1 MLCASLQAAVDLHE
15 SDACMPKS
23 RPSSNAANKA
33 LNFIS
38 GGTAQSPPERP
49 DNFLVV
55 GIGASA
61 GGLEAS
67 TKLLAAL
74 PPATGMAFILVQHLD
89 PLHES
94 MMPELLSHHTTM
106 VVVQATD
113 GMLVEPEHLY
123 IIPPGTYLS
132 VQYGRIHISR
142 PEMRHRARMP
152 FDFLLPSLANEYG
165 ERAVCVIL
173 SGTGADGSLGLKAI
187 KELGGLVIAQDARE
201 AAYDGMP
208 RNAILSG
215 AVDLILPLA
224 SIPTALVKYHR
235 RMSLAR
241 IATTTEV
248 VSTDSDWLPE
258 IITLLR
264 DRKAHDF
271 RLYKEGT
278 LRRRIERRMAM
289 ASIESDDIARY
300 IDSLRNDPSELDRL
314 ASDLLINVTSFFRD
328 PKVFEVLSHQVI
340 PELVRA
346 HSIDQPLR
354 VWIAGCSTGEETY
367 SLAMLFREAIT
378 AAKREI
384 KLQIFA
390 SDVDADAVATAREG
404 LYPETISSEV
414 SSERLTRFFSKDEHG
429 YKILP
434 ELRATIVFA
443 VQDVLADPPFS
454 RLDLISC
461 RNLLIYL
468 RPEAQEKV
476 ISFFHFALREGG
488 ILLLGSAETVGSAKS
503 RFEVISKPER
513 IFRHIAS
520 SRPGD
525 VGFLFA
531 DGVMRQPPRALT
543 SQLPSRQMVLAEAC
557 RRLVLEAYAPAA
569 VLINRKFEYLYSLGP
584 TERYLHVPQGQPS
597 LGLFAMVRPRLRT
610 KLRAAIHQAIEA
622 KTRISLPGG
631 RTNQEGRNG
640 TFTIAVQ
647 PAPINGE
654 DLLLIC
660 FIDDPAPAQKL
671 THESVPHESE
681 QLADLRQQL
690 NLTQAELQAAI
701 QSLET
706 SDEEQKAIN
715 EEALSVNEEY
725 QSTNEELLT
734 SKEELQSMN
743 EELTALNSQIQE
755 TLERQR
761 TTANDLQNIL
771 YSTNVATIFLD
782 IDLHIRFFTPATKAL
797 FKIIP
802 TDIGRPLSDLN
813 SLAGDNDLLTD
824 ASSVLRGLSPLER
837 EIRSQDGLWYIRR
850 IMPYRAQ
857 DNRVEGVV
865 VTFVDITE
873 RRRVADALE
882 AAKFEAQQANIAKSR
897 FLAAASHDLRQP
909 LQSLSLMH
917 GALLRKIRDGKKE
930 DSLALVTRLDETS
943 AAMAGMLNTLLDIN
957 QLEAGTVTPNLTSF
971 PINVLLNQLREE
983 FNYHASARNLTLRV
997 VKCSLSVY
1005 SDQRLLE
1012 QMLRNLLSNALKY
1025 TRRGKILLGCRRHH
1039 GVVSLEVWDTGI
1051 GIADQDLDSIFD
1063 EYHQL
1068 DNSGPDIGLG
1078 LGLGLGLS
1086 IVQRFAAL
1094 LGHHI
1099 HVRSIPGKGSAFS
1112 IDVRLTAPATIL
1124 DVPRTPA
1131 GSHAIE
1137 RLPSDPATV
1146 LLIEDEH
1153 EVRELLDMILT
1164 EEGYQTAT
1172 AEDGASALALLARA
1186 DFSLDVIL
1194 TDYNL
1199 PNGMDGLAV
1208 AAKIREGLRRKVPV
1222 IVLTGD
1228 ISTDALRRIAS
1239 HDCIPL
1245 NKPVKARDLTD
1256 ALQLVLTQEQGPTRR
1271 HLLGAI
1277 KRIST
1282 APRSTLFVIDDDGNF
1297 REGIR
1302 SLFEEAGHTVED
1314 FASCEA
1320 FLDAY
1325 PSRPQG
1331 CLLVDAYLPDMQGLE
1346 LLQLLKPDDGRLP
1359 VIMVTGH
1366 SDVRM
1371 AVQAMK
1377 CGARDFIE
1385 KPFDQ
1390 GELLASVNRALEQ
1403 SQDATKLSVWRSDA
1417 AQVVSRLTQRQRQIM
1432 ELVLA
1437 GHPSKNIAADLNL
1450 SQRTVE
1456 NHRAQIMRKTGAKS
1470 LPALARLALAAGVG

>member
-1 MLCASLQAAVDLHE
+1 
-15 SDACMPKS
+15 MPKS
-23 RPSSNAANKA
+23 RPSSNTANNA
-33 LNFIS
+33 LNPVS
-38 GGTAQSPPERP
+38 GSSARNPPENS

-74 PPATGMAFILVQHLD
+74 PQTTGMAFILVQHLD

-106 VVVQATD
+106 AVVQAID
-113 GMLVEPEHLY
+113 GMLLEREHLY

-132 VQYGRIHISR
+132 VGKGRLHISR
-142 PEMRHRARMP
+142 PEMRHHPRMP

-187 KELGGLVIAQDARE
+187 KELGGLVIVQDPKE
-201 AAYDGMP
+201 ATYDGMP
-208 RNAILSG
+208 RNAIMTG
-215 AVDLILPLA
+215 AVDLILSLA
-224 SIPTALVKYHR
+224 NIPAALAKYDR
-235 RMSLAR
+235 RMA
-241 IATTTEV
+241 ATRTAGV
-248 VSTDSDWLPE
+248 TDEINGKPDWLPE
-258 IITLLR
+258 IIELLR
-264 DRKAHDF
+264 ARKSHDF

-300 IDSLRNDPSELDRL
+300 IESLRTSPSELDRL

-328 PKVFEVLSHQVI
+328 PKVFELLSHQII
-340 PELVRA
+340 PELVRN

-378 AAKREI
+378 TAKREI

-404 LYPETISSEV
+404 LYPETISAEV
-414 SSERLTRFFSKDEHG
+414 SSERLTRFFSKDDHG
-429 YKILP
+429 YRILP

-443 VQDVLADPPFS
+443 VQDVLTDPPFS

-488 ILLLGSAETVGSAKS
+488 ILLLGSAETIGNSKN

-513 IFRHIAS
+513 IFRHIGN

-531 DGVMRQPPRALT
+531 DAVTRQPARTAPN
-543 SQLPSRQMVLAEAC
+543 QPPSRQMVLAEAC

-569 VLINRKFEYLYSLGP
+569 VLISRKFEYLYSLGP
-584 TERYLHVPQGQPS
+584 TECYLRVPQGQPS
-597 LGLFAMVRPRLRT
+597 FDLLAMVRPHLRP
-610 KLRAAIHQAIEA
+610 KLRAAIHQAIEEKA
-622 KTRISLPGG
+622 RVLLPGG
-631 RTNQEGRNG
+631 RTTQEGENG

-647 PAPINGE
+647 PALINGE

-660 FIDDPAPAQKL
+660 FIDDPAPVRKL
-671 THESVPHESE
+671 GHINAPHESE

-690 NLTQAELQAAI
+690 ASTQAELQAAMR
-701 QSLET
+701 SLET

-782 IDLHIRFFTPATKAL
+782 NDLHIRFFTPATKSL

-813 SLAGDNDLLTD
+813 SWAGDDGLLTD
-824 ASSVLRGLSPLER
+824 ANTVLRSLSPLER
-837 EIRSQDGLWYIRR
+837 EIRARDGLWYIRR

-857 DNRVEGVV
+857 DDRVEGVV

-873 RRRVADALE
+873 RRRAADALE
-882 AAKFEAQQANIAKSR
+882 SAKLEAQQANTAKSR

-917 GALLRKIRDGKKE
+917 GALSRKIRDGKKE
-930 DSLALVTRLDETS
+930 EALALVARLDETS

-957 QLEAGTVTPNLTSF
+957 QLEAGTVNPHFVSF
-971 PINVLLNQLREE
+971 PISRLLDRLREE
-983 FNYHASARNLTLRV
+983 FNYHASARNLVLHV
-997 VKCSLSVY
+997 APCSLSVY

-1025 TRRGKILLGCRRHH
+1025 TRHGKVLLGCRRRH
-1039 GVVSLEVWDTGI
+1039 GMLSIEVWDTGI
-1051 GIADQDLDSIFD
+1051 GIAEQDLRTIFD

-1068 DNSGPDIGLG
+1068 DNAVRDRSLGLG

-1086 IVQRFAAL
+1086 IVQRLATL
-1094 LGHHI
+1094 LGHRI
-1099 HVRSIPGKGSAFS
+1099 HVRSIPNKGSVFS
-1112 IDVRLTAPATIL
+1112 IDVRLPVTAAIPEVPASVVSTFATGSTTRHTAAIL
-1124 DVPRTPA
+1124 V
-1131 GSHAIE
+1131 
-1137 RLPSDPATV
+1137 
-1146 LLIEDEH
+1146 IEDEN
-1153 EVRELLDMILT
+1153 EVRELLDMLLT
-1164 EEGYQTAT
+1164 EEGYQTA
-1172 AEDGASALALLARA
+1172 AADDGAAALALLARG
-1186 DFSLDVIL
+1186 DFSPDVIL

-1208 AAKIREGLRRKVPV
+1208 AATIRERQHHKVPV

-1228 ISTDALRRIAS
+1228 ISTDALKRIAR

-1245 NKPVKARDLTD
+1245 NKPIKADDLME
-1256 ALQLVLTQEQGPTRR
+1256 AVHRLLSHEQHP
-1271 HLLGAI
+1271 
-1277 KRIST
+1277 KRQHPLEVAKATST
-1282 APRSTLFVIDDDGNF
+1282 SHDSRIFIIDDDRNI
-1297 REGIR
+1297 RDGIR
-1302 SLFEEAGHTVED
+1302 NLFEDSGHTVED

-1320 FLDAY
+1320 FLEAY
-1325 PSRPQG
+1325 PSPPQG
-1331 CLLVDAYLPDMQGLE
+1331 CLLVDAYLPGMQGLE
-1346 LLQLLKPDDGRLP
+1346 LLQRIKNGDGRFP
-1359 VIMVTGH
+1359 AIMITGH

-1377 CGARDFIE
+1377 SGAIDFIE

-1390 GELLASVNRALEQ
+1390 DELLASVERALEQ
-1403 SQDATKLSVWRSDA
+1403 SQDANKLSVWRNDA
-1417 AQVVSRLTQRQRQIM
+1417 AEIVGRLTQRQRQIM

-1470 LPALARLALAAGVG
+1470 LPALARLALTAGAG